1 MSLLYKDE
9 KDVKYSV
16 EVKTFPDGKINL
28 LFSADCGKF
37 GTDEILDEHE
47 LTIKELLQILQKSEQ
62 EQLNIPVVSK
72 LFSATEDQAYM
83 RLTKKYNHPFLN
95 QIKNH

>member
-16 EVKTFPDGKINL
+16 EVKTTIDGKINL

-37 GTDEILDEHE
+37 GTDEILDEHD
-47 LTIKELLQILQKSEQ
+47 LTVKQLLEILQANDVGQSELLKDKESLNFDDWQK
-62 EQLNIPVVSK
+62 NNC
-72 LFSATEDQAYM
+72 Y
-83 RLTKKYNHPFLN
+83 
-95 QIKNH
+95 